1 MRENVDGISKY
12 QQEKEKGLG
21 KSIKHLHM
29 ETDTCNKWTNQKQAI
44 YSYIYI
50 IKQNVKI
57 KLKK

>member
-21 KSIKHLHM
+21 KSIKLLHM

-44 YSYIYI
+44 YTVIFI
-50 IKQNVKI
+50 
-57 KLKK
+57 